1 MSGPASFHVVSSLHL
16 YIVVVTYSDVA
27 TKMSIQ
33 LHLHNIEEDY
43 DCIIL
48 VPNVPLSLKI
58 RNFQP
63 PISLYHQSHATK
75 QQVLWLT

>member
-1 MSGPASFHVVSSLHL
+1 VSGPASFHVVSSLHL
-16 YIVVVTYSDVA
+16 YIVVVPYSDVA

-48 VPNVPLSLKI
+48 VPSVPLS
-58 RNFQP
+58 
-63 PISLYHQSHATK
+63 
-75 QQVLWLT
+75 